1 MPPGIIDTQGGR
13 CHRFGRCCR
22 RRLDV
27 IRANDLKYTGPP
39 ASSLTAPA
47 CKMKKHHSGV
57 IAKLTSNIM
66 YAAASLMM
74 ASLLH
79 RESQA
84 GGSLSS
90 SNRKMRKKFG
100 ATTPPFIDY
109 LKEILRRYPDG
120 GQILKELIQNADD
133 AEANEVVFIFDERT
147 YGTTSVFMKDLKKFQ
162 GPALI
167 VYNNSVFSEE
177 DWLSIQTTGISNKRN
192 DPSKVGQFGLG
203 FNTVYH
209 ITDLPSIFSGKY
221 IGIFDPQEKLF
232 GEQEA
237 GYIWSLDDLEDR
249 KALEHSRDQF
259 RPFRYAMEATGTI
272 TWTNALK
279 EQYFKGTLFRF
290 PLRTEP
296 SEILDNLYDKDKIFD
311 LFDSFR
317 ADEDMSLL
325 FLRNVASVCIKHI
338 DTSGNVKVLLEI
350 TALPPEYIPSFNHN
364 LNVERQEL
372 VSNIKTSTCIRAI
385 SHRIAT
391 EEHHNHWLITNCTG
405 SAGEW
410 ANLDDLAER
419 LSYTPYVGLAFP
431 LSKAETTEAGSRTD
445 FEGRLSFFLPLPNN
459 EANKTGLPVH
469 VNAFF
474 GLSDNRRHIKWV
486 ESDQRYDEAAKWNEL
501 LIEKIL
507 PCAYCQLILDAIT
520 LAQTSVL
527 KPSSVYRLW
536 PDYEKMNHKERW
548 VKITKETIKRL
559 LELNVL
565 CLAACEDKWIR
576 ADKAIFLQCYDR
588 LDIRRA
594 IESFLIKE
602 AQPLVRV
609 PSHVFKAILFTLE
622 NQSDLNVVTPGYLRS
637 ILQHCDLGTIPREQK
652 LMLLEYV
659 LSDEQYSS
667 LKNFQL
673 LPVSNGSFVKFQ
685 ISACDE
691 PVFTDSAK
699 FPRILLPGLERSF
712 LPEDLSDTLQDHLK
726 KIAYSQ
732 IFANLICLDVH
743 AIKQH
748 IRKALPDNWMKKLGH
763 VTWDITNTQH
773 PPVHWLA
780 EFWDFLNKNC
790 KTLDKFEGL
799 PLIPLSS
806 LKDCMNSLQLAH
818 LSKNI
823 TTIFQMQNGY
833 KLPDTIASIITR
845 AGGSVVQSSDE
856 FLKHQQLAEYV
867 FLPNP
872 NNVLKLFLNLGCD
885 QVVKEIS
892 CMSVEDRRSLR
903 SFLAEA
909 SIFDTD
915 EINMLFKLPIFQQM
929 ISLRPT
935 NKGLITAGTH
945 GALSNEVYPEIPEDV
960 PLPETVLKC
969 VDEKD
974 RKLMLM
980 KGKLL
985 TAADVALLMLKGV
998 ETQKYEPEQV
1008 EKVMFWILKNS
1019 EILFKQKPELFN
1031 KCKTLRFLTSKDRVV
1046 QASTLFDPNNVTFQH
1061 LFQPEYQHSF
1071 PPPLYCKDEKIL
1083 LTLQKL
1089 GLKSKEDSISP
1100 DDLLKVARL
1109 IDRQHGQAS
1118 DVSNVCIKAEALIR
1132 VCNTTSVLAICS
1144 YQTVEQLL
1152 SLHWVPCNSLPKASA
1167 ECKKINIDLNRPENV
1182 RDSKYANII
1191 GLVMPLT
1198 DKFTE
1203 KASRI
1208 LGLLNLPP
1216 PKKVVENLLAIIDQV
1231 STSSNSQCNFLTDLQ
1246 NIYEYMQKHLGQFK
1260 ALLLALEL
1268 PWVWNGAGFAHPQ
1281 NIVFSYPEDLDLS
1294 CYVKRVPQ
1302 EISQYGELLTEC
1314 GVKTGYSNEE
1324 IIQILYRIKDNT
1336 VKLNSGYGSPSE
1348 LKTIIS
1354 ILDWMRRNNFS
1365 FNNDLPV
1372 PVWKGTQ
1379 GGFCLKPCSK
1389 AVLCDLDK
1397 GTLED
1402 INKNE
1407 NIFVIHKEISLA
1419 IVEWLNVPALSSKVL
1434 HPELIGIEQYG
1445 QAEPL
1450 VLRIKNIL
1458 KEYDQEH
1465 DLFKEMLQNAED
1477 AGSTVCSFLVD
1488 MRQNKDAPESLIDPD
1503 MASCHGPALWSYNN
1517 ECFTDEDFHN
1527 ITRIGT
1533 GSKENQID
1541 KIGKFG
1547 LGFNSV
1553 YHITDVPSILS
1564 GKYLLIFDP
1573 NVTHLRKHI
1582 HSVTNPGIKLNLYE
1596 HRQLIQ
1602 RFPGQFNPYNGI
1614 FGCNFKIG
1622 TGENFYYEGTL
1633 IKLPFRT
1640 PEEAAVSGLSNKYYN
1655 QKHIMSLVDSFKQT
1669 SKDLVI
1675 FLKNVKKVSLK
1686 FISEHSAHE
1695 NQIISVFKM
1704 ERQILNIIEMADN
1717 FPIKKMQQNAV
1728 NILESTN
1735 KFSRKIRSL
1744 SISTIIQFTE
1754 ETIDNPNHIK
1764 YWLVHSC
1771 FGMAKA
1777 LQIACS
1783 KTANAYFAPPLG
1795 SVAIP
1800 LKKRKETGHW
1810 MPNTEAHVG
1819 QVFCFLPLSL
1829 QCGLPVHINGSFAVT
1844 SNRKNLWS
1852 SGPKGDW
1859 NQALLEDAVSAAY
1872 VTSISLMQ
1880 QMSQKGEF
1888 ENYDYYTFW
1897 PNVNNVDNQ
1906 FRVIMENFYRAVAY
1920 GINGVTLKA
1929 FSNGKDWCPINQ
1941 ARFLDSSIL
1950 KNKRVGQSA
1959 VTEFSKFLSKPL
1971 ISVHLPEWVK
1981 QGFIASGCE
1990 HSIEQNTYNWELFY
2004 KEIVFQNLDV
2014 INPKTRNDFIIHAI
2028 DMRDSSIDEML
2039 RITPCMTASGKEDL
2053 QYIKNLVHPEGKIAC
2068 LYDEDDGRFLVGTS
2082 EDFLHP
2088 ERLLRLEMLGMVK
2101 DRIAFPQLLERAETI
2116 KQIWDLDRNKAYQR
2130 VRHILD
2136 LLKDL
2141 NELNNDDQQN
2151 LQNIPFLPAFLPHS
2165 QDKNGPVD
2173 TIVLMKAKDLYSCK
2187 CQALVNM
2194 TEMVLDKELL
2204 KGTKLSTETI
2214 FFLGLNRQPPIGTVL
2229 EQLKCTYTCN
2239 NLATSDL
2246 KRITKECYIY
2256 LTKQLKGDP
2265 ESKKEIYNAAQE
2277 FPFIFVHGQFMP
2289 LTLVA
2294 RKVSF
2299 DAVPYLYE
2307 LPKEYIECEELWKFL
2322 EIKDH
2327 FRLEDYASVLKRMSE
2342 KYHGSR
2348 LSDSDLAVC
2357 LRIVT
2362 TGFAEVSEQEDIL
2375 QSILLPNQ
2383 HCILHSAQT
2392 LQYNDTPW
2400 LVVGDDVNLCH
2411 NQIARETAVRFHV
2424 QTTKH
2429 RAMKNLQVKDMSI
2442 WAQEFGQQEKLTIRL
2457 KNIIKAYPSKK
2468 DILKELIQNAD
2479 DAEASEIHF
2488 IWDPRKHGNTKTFG
2502 EEWNTL
2508 QGPALC
2514 VYNNKKFTDKD
2525 IEGIQQL
2532 GEGGKRKSPE
2542 KTGKYG
2548 LGFNSVYHLTD
2559 CPSFMSGDSML
2570 CIFDPHLAVL
2580 ATAKPHS
2587 PGGMFIV
2594 NQKFK
2599 NTFEDVYTTFL
2610 PSFFNLELGT
2620 MFRLPLRTAEMAEKS
2635 DISKQAVTK
2644 DVILELLEVLKEDSD
2659 SLLLFLN
2666 NIKKISFHKMDKKT
2680 SELQEIFTAEVEMS
2694 EESTRQQE
2702 HLKHFIQKCSSST
2715 TVVSKMESYQVIYE
2729 MEIQSSMK
2737 HPTKWILANKVG
2749 VADAEVTES
2758 VQNFCSNL
2766 GQMLLPRSS
2775 VAACIN
2781 CNSFQ
2786 GKAFCFLPL
2795 PIETGLPVHINGN
2808 FAVDFARRDLWKQ
2821 DGQSR
2826 KMKWNNF
2833 LKLYLIAPLYA
2844 DLLDYIRI
2852 NLSGSRVGSLKFNSM
2867 ELCRNS
2873 VEPHYLW
2880 FFPHVSEEVP
2890 QEWQLMINKVYK
2902 CIYQRGLCLIPIV
2915 RHESNQFHN
2924 EKKIITITW
2933 SCLTKEK
2940 RAEVPHF
2947 VTVHITEK
2955 LIEILEDV
2963 GINLVLQ
2970 SDYMTKIL
2978 KGLERACMDVF
2989 VLNPGSVR
2997 KFLQIHPLN
3006 NPGLTKNDYP
3016 LLLSESLIKDGTR
3029 CLALLDYCLSDV
3041 KEGNYNSIN
3050 SLPLLLT
3057 QDNILGK
3064 FKRASPKYIS
3074 KFHDLFP
3081 ESQMCFA
3088 NYDINKKYKDL
3099 LTAAGFLEDFTISRA
3114 EQFIRIKLGYRFQIN
3129 STDPHLWLNWTEN
3142 EQFIE
3147 WLKKLWKY
3155 FESQMRCDD
3164 DKEKTIDKLKLLFS
3178 DLAILPVLCP
3188 SYNDQHLLAPL
3199 GSLSSVICEMTQ
3211 TSVARIL
3218 LKLGFAKIASDY
3230 FSMKV
3235 MFNFIRPHSLKTDD
3249 KTSILQHLRLTK
3261 LNWNNLSEWE
3271 VETILRFLHSGME
3284 TSDDKLK
3291 YQEQLKTLPLFE
3303 TMEESFESIEM
3314 YNVIYIIN
3322 TQFSD
3327 TFPHLYKLDS
3337 SCMFLKKTRI
3347 NTEVSED
3354 LGIQVIDDVQFF
3366 MDYILP
3372 NIEQIFN
3379 DQKLDVIRLLY
3390 NIICCYNTA
3399 YEMNKEQ
3406 IVSTLKNVKL
3416 IKAKNG
3422 IFQKASYF
3430 YENSGRLFKIM
3441 IPTENFV
3448 PENFFKT
3455 MGCYLDDSNLNKLL
3469 KDLGLKC
3476 SVSSDDFIAFASQ
3489 ISEEVKLHAPLK
3501 ELFEK
3506 SDALVTYLCNM
3517 DEENLQKNIYEKVAN
3532 IKFVYPHKVRENLR
3546 SLHSP
3551 YAEGRNFVAL
3561 KDSLVKQRDED
3572 EELVWTSMPI
3582 LPSKCSQS
3590 RNNISKLKAAGAI
3603 YNPPETV
3610 VIANLRKICLA
3621 SCKNQSA
3628 LKTRSKVLQT
3638 AYGFLQN
3645 HSFDI
3650 QSLTDLPIVLVE
3662 EDSKL
3667 VKINQVVF
3675 SLQNYLE
3682 FCPYLYRLPPLLAPY
3697 REFFQKLDVA
3707 LEPSA
3712 SHLTQVL
3719 RSLYEDSSKV
3729 NSLNQMQMITV
3740 KRTLYYLFTLLESKI
3755 EERVL
3760 EKLKPLYLPASDGI
3774 LYASD
3779 TLCFND
3785 RITTGSRRDASVL
3798 KGKFNFL
3805 LDLGECHLSPDPYKQ
3820 INLLQF
3826 LPEEIR
3832 PKMLSQLTE
3841 EILNESVL
3849 RICPYGDNCTFR
3861 NDFHKLLVSSSF
3873 RGGLV
3878 SLLKGQCS
3886 GELSVSDIEHGCEN
3900 VFSKMQIICCEKL
3913 ETILCLGSKQ
3923 LSNTSIEKQVYSK
3936 VSNMGSGVVYLEH
3949 RDNVP
3954 FSMRTVIIHSLATE
3968 INLLLKNALNKD
3980 SLLILVLMLS
3990 CENPQDIQKVLED
4003 KGIHTGNLKIQV
4015 SLDLPNP
4022 GEAIP
4027 EELIHTLEMDIMHNF
4042 RVGEYVGYKGPS
4054 SNDYVYAIF
4063 IERLS
4068 TDMFIKD
4075 IRMQKYKIKIGPD
4088 LFIVVNHLD
4097 LYKFAQ
4103 QKVPEEVCQNL
4114 VVLDIPKDKCQTS
4127 SQKYESFD
4135 NIKKEIHE
4143 YLKEIRNL
4151 PKDERQKAIR
4161 RLYLKWHPD
4170 KNPNNIE
4177 VTTKL
4182 CHFIQ
4187 EKVKQLDI
4195 IQAEN
4200 GSSSSTYK
4208 SSFSSKE
4215 EDFSSFFN
4223 QWNSEASRHKPSQS
4237 QQKKSQSANEFWS
4250 FPKKSQSNPEEAQRW
4265 FRQAKCDLKAAS
4277 NDLGCTGLDCTAT
4290 EWFYFKIHQAVEKAL
4305 IAAVYIN
4312 SGKWISDHSI
4322 TFLASQVSRYNTKL
4336 LDLESIVNK
4345 LKEHGVDSKKTQYPN
4360 YHSQPYVPNDQF
4372 KAGHEQEVL
4381 TLAQTVLDNIGEYI
4395 VSNS

>member
-1 MPPGIIDTQGGR
+1 
-13 CHRFGRCCR
+13 
-22 RRLDV
+22 
-27 IRANDLKYTGPP
+27 
-39 ASSLTAPA
+39 
-47 CKMKKHHSGV
+47 
-57 IAKLTSNIM
+57 
-66 YAAASLMM
+66 MM
-74 ASLLH
+74 SSLLH
-79 RESQA
+79 RDNR
-84 GGSLSS
+84 GGGTFSS
-90 SNRKMRKKFG
+90 SDKKTRKKFG
-100 ATTPPFIDY
+100 ATAPPFIDY

-133 AEANEVVFIFDERT
+133 AEATEVVFIFDERT

-162 GPALI
+162 GSALV
-167 VYNNSVFSEE
+167 VYNDSVFSEE
-177 DWLSIQTTGISNKRN
+177 DWHSIQTTGLSKKRN

-221 IGIFDPQEKLF
+221 IGILDPQEKLF
-232 GEQEA
+232 GEREA
-237 GYIWSLDDLEDR
+237 GYIWSLDDSEDR
-249 KALEHSRDQF
+249 KAFECSRDQF
-259 RPFRYAMEATGTI
+259 RPFRYAMEVTGTGA
-272 TWTNALK
+272 WTHALK
-279 EQYFKGTLFRF
+279 EHYFKGTLFRF

-296 SEILDNLYDKDKIFD
+296 SEISDSLYDKDKIFD

-325 FLRNVASVCIKHI
+325 FLRNVASVSIKHI
-338 DTSGNVKVLLEI
+338 DISGNVKVLLQI
-350 TALPPEYIPSFNHN
+350 AALQPEYIPSFNHN
-364 LNVERQEL
+364 LNVESQEL
-372 VSNIKTSTCIRAI
+372 VSNVKTSTCIRAI
-385 SHRIAT
+385 SHHVAT
-391 EEHHNHWLITNCTG
+391 EQHHTHWLITNCTG
-405 SAGEW
+405 NTGEW
-410 ANLDDLAER
+410 PNLDDLAER

-431 LSKAETTEAGSRTD
+431 LSKSETIEADAKTD

-474 GLSDNRRHIKWV
+474 GLSDNRRHIKWL
-486 ESDQRYDEAAKWNEL
+486 EPDQRYDEAAKWNEL

-507 PCAYCQLILDAIT
+507 PYAYCQLILDAIA
-520 LAQTSVL
+520 LSETSVL

-548 VKITKETIKRL
+548 VKVTKETIKRL
-559 LELNVL
+559 LEFNVL
-565 CLAACEDKWIR
+565 CLAASEDKWIR
-576 ADKAIFLQCYDR
+576 ADKAIFLHCNDR
-588 LDIRRA
+588 LDIRQA
-594 IESFLIKE
+594 IEDVLIKE

-609 PSHVFKAILFTLE
+609 PSHVYKAIVYTLE
-622 NQSDLNVVTPGYLRS
+622 RHSDLNVITPASLRN
-637 ILQHCDLGTIPREQK
+637 ILQHCDLDTVPCEQK
-652 LMLLEYV
+652 LMLLEYI
-659 LSDEQYSS
+659 LSDEQYVS
-667 LKNFQL
+667 LNNLQL
-673 LPVSNGSFVKFQ
+673 LPLTNGSFVKFQ
-685 ISACDE
+685 ITAADE

-699 FPRILLPGLERSF
+699 FPRILLPGLERRF
-712 LPEDLSDTLQDHLK
+712 LPEDLNDTLLDHLK
-726 KIAYSQ
+726 KIACTR
-732 IFANLICLDVH
+732 IFANVICLDVDVVR
-743 AIKQH
+743 QH
-748 IRKALPDNWMKKLGH
+748 IRKALPDNWTKGLGH
-763 VTWDITNTQH
+763 VTWDFSNTQH
-773 PPVHWLA
+773 PPVPWLA
-780 EFWDFLNKNC
+780 EFWNFLNNNC
-790 KTLDKFEGL
+790 RTLDKFEGL
-799 PLIPLSS
+799 PLIPLSP
-806 LKDCMNSLQLAH
+806 LKDCVNSLQLAH

-856 FLKHQQLAEYV
+856 FLQHQQLAEYV
-867 FLPNP
+867 CLPNP
-872 NNVLKLFLNLGCD
+872 NNVLKVFLNLGCD
-885 QVVKEIS
+885 QVVKEIG
-892 CMSVEDRRSLR
+892 CMSIEDRKSLR
-903 SFLAEA
+903 NYLAEA
-909 SIFDTD
+909 AIFDTD

-929 ISLRPT
+929 NSVRPT
-935 NKGLITAGTH
+935 NKGLITAETY
-945 GALSNEVYPEIPEDV
+945 GALSNDVYPEIPDDL

-974 RKLMLM
+974 RKLMLL

-985 TAADVALLMLKGV
+985 TASDVALLMLKGV
-998 ETQKYEPEQV
+998 ETQKYEAEQI
-1008 EKVMFWILKNS
+1008 EKVMLWILKHS
-1019 EILFKQKPELFN
+1019 EVLFKQKPELFN
-1031 KCKTLRFLTSKDRVV
+1031 KCRTLRFLASKDRIV
-1046 QASTLFDPNNVTFQH
+1046 QASTLFDPNNVTFQY
-1061 LFQPEYQHSF
+1061 LFQPEFQHFF

-1083 LTLQKL
+1083 QTLQRL
-1089 GLKSKEDSISP
+1089 GLKSNEDSISP
-1100 DDLLKVARL
+1100 EDLLKVARL
-1109 IDRQHGQAS
+1109 IDRYHSQAS
-1118 DVSNVCIKAEALIR
+1118 DIGSVCKKAEALIK
-1132 VCNTTSVLAICS
+1132 VCNTTSILAICS
-1144 YQTVEQLL
+1144 YQTVEQLC
-1152 SLHWVPCNSLPKASA
+1152 SLQWVPCNSLTKEST
-1167 ECKKINIDLNRPENV
+1167 EHKKINIDFNKPESV
-1182 RDSKYANII
+1182 RDSRYANII

-1203 KASRI
+1203 KACNI
-1208 LGLLNLPP
+1208 LGLLNIPP
-1216 PKKVVENLLAIIDQV
+1216 ADKVIQNFLFLIDQV
-1231 STSSNSQCNFLTDLQ
+1231 CSNSNSRYNFMMDLQ
-1246 NIYEYMQKHLGQFK
+1246 DIYEYMQKHLSQFK
-1260 ALLLALEL
+1260 ALLLAIER
-1268 PWVWNGAGFAHPQ
+1268 PWVWNGTGFSHPH
-1281 NIVFSYPEDLDLS
+1281 NLVFSYAEDLDLS

-1302 EISQYGELLTEC
+1302 EISQYMELLTEC
-1314 GVKTGYSNEE
+1314 GVKAVYSSDE
-1324 IIQILYRIKDNT
+1324 IIQILYHIQDNM

-1348 LKTIIS
+1348 LRTIIS
-1354 ILDWMRRNNFS
+1354 ILDWMRRNNLS
-1365 FNNDLPV
+1365 SADDLPV

-1379 GGFCLKPCSK
+1379 GGFCLKPRSL

-1402 INKNE
+1402 INTNE
-1407 NIFVIHKEISLA
+1407 ENFHIVHKEINLA
-1419 IVEWLNVPALSSKVL
+1419 IIEWLNVPALSSKVL

-1488 MRQNKDAPESLIDPD
+1488 MRQNRDAPESLIDPG
-1503 MASCHGPALWSYNN
+1503 MAACHGPALWSYNN
-1517 ECFTDEDFHN
+1517 ECFTDEDFYN

-1533 GSKENQID
+1533 GSKESQTD

-1573 NVTHLRKHI
+1573 NVTHLKKHI
-1582 HSVTNPGIKLNLYE
+1582 HSVSNPGIKLNLYE
-1596 HRQLIQ
+1596 HRRLIQ
-1602 RFPGQFNPYNGI
+1602 KFPGQFNPYNGI
-1614 FGCNFKIG
+1614 FGCNFKIA

-1640 PEEAAVSGLSNKYYN
+1640 PEEAAVSEISNKYYN
-1655 QKHIMSLVDSFKQT
+1655 QKHIMTLVDSFRQT
-1669 SKDLVI
+1669 SEDLVI
-1675 FLKNVKKVSLK
+1675 FLKNVRKVSLK
-1686 FISEHSAHE
+1686 FISEHTAHD
-1695 NQIISVFKM
+1695 NHIIPVFKM
-1704 ERQILNIIEMADN
+1704 ERQMLNIIEMSDH
-1717 FPIKKMQQNAV
+1717 FPIKKMQENV
-1728 NILESTN
+1728 MNILESTN
-1735 KFSRKIRSL
+1735 KFSQKIRNL

-1754 ETIDNPNHIK
+1754 ETIDNPSLIK
-1764 YWLVHSC
+1764 YWLIHSC

-1777 LQIACS
+1777 LQMACN
-1783 KTANAYFAPPLG
+1783 KRTNTYFAPPLG

-1800 LKKRKETGHW
+1800 LKKKKETGHW

-1829 QCGLPVHINGSFAVT
+1829 QCGLPVHINASFAVT

-1852 SGPKGDW
+1852 SGSKGDW

-1872 VTSISLMQ
+1872 ITSISLMQ

-1897 PNVNNVDNQ
+1897 PNVKNVDNQ
-1906 FRVIMENFYRAVAY
+1906 FKVIVENFYRAIAH
-1920 GINGVTLKA
+1920 GINGVIVKA

-1941 ARFLDSSIL
+1941 VRFLDSSIL
-1950 KNKRVGQSA
+1950 KNKRVGGSA
-1959 VTEFSKFLSKPL
+1959 VTEFSKHLSKPFL
-1971 ISVHLPEWVK
+1971 SVHLPEWVK
-1981 QGFIASGCE
+1981 QSFIASGCGQF
-1990 HSIEQNTYNWELFY
+1990 IEQNTYNWELFY
-2004 KEIVFQNLDV
+2004 KEIIFQNLTV
-2014 INPKTRNDFIIHAI
+2014 INPKTRNDFIIYAI

-2039 RITPCMTASGKEDL
+2039 RIKPCIPASGKEDL

-2068 LYDEDDGRFLVGTS
+2068 LYDDEDGRFLVGTS

-2088 ERLLRLEMLGMVK
+2088 ERLLRIEMLGMVK
-2101 DRIAFPQLLERAETI
+2101 DRIAFPDLIERAETI
-2116 KQIWDLDRNKAYQR
+2116 KQIWGFDRNKAYQR

-2136 LLKDL
+2136 LLKDINQL
-2141 NELNNDDQQN
+2141 NEDDQQN

-2165 QDKNGPVD
+2165 QDNNASVD
-2173 TIVLMKAKDLYSCK
+2173 AVVLMKAKDLYSCK
-2187 CQALVNM
+2187 YQALVNM

-2204 KGTKLSTETI
+2204 KGSKLSPEAI
-2214 FFLGLNRQPPIGTVL
+2214 IFLGLNRQPPVETVL
-2229 EQLKCTYTCN
+2229 EQLKHTYTCN
-2239 NLATSDL
+2239 NLTASDL

-2265 ESKKEIYNAAQE
+2265 ESKKGIYNAAQE
-2277 FPFIFVHGQFMP
+2277 FPFILVHGQFVP
-2289 LTLVA
+2289 DKLVS

-2299 DAVPYLYE
+2299 DAAPYLYE
-2307 LPKEYIECEELWKFL
+2307 LPKEYVECEELWKCL
-2322 EIKDH
+2322 EIKEH
-2327 FRLEDYASVLKRMSE
+2327 FRLQDYVSVLKRMSE

-2348 LSDSDLAVC
+2348 LSNSDLAVC

-2362 TGFAEVSEQEDIL
+2362 TGFIEASEQEDIL
-2375 QSILLPNQ
+2375 HSVLLPDQ
-2383 HCILHSAQT
+2383 HCVLHSAQT
-2392 LQYNDTPW
+2392 LHYNDTPW
-2400 LVVGDDVNLCH
+2400 LVVGDDLNLCH
-2411 NQIARETAVRFHV
+2411 NQIARETAVRFNV

-2429 RAMKNLQVKDMSI
+2429 RAMKNLQVKDLSI
-2442 WAQEFGQQEKLTIRL
+2442 WAQEFGQQEKLTVRL

-2502 EEWNTL
+2502 EEWNAL

-2532 GEGGKRKSPE
+2532 GEGGKRNSPE

-2599 NTFEDVYTTFL
+2599 NTFEDVYSSFL
-2610 PSFFNLELGT
+2610 PSFFNLEQGT

-2666 NIKKISFHKMDKKT
+2666 NIKKICFHKMDKKI

-2694 EESTRQQE
+2694 RESTREQE
-2702 HLKHFIQKCSSST
+2702 HMKHYIRKCSSST

-2729 MEIQSSMK
+2729 IEIRSSIK
-2737 HPTKWILANKVG
+2737 QPTKWILANKVG
-2749 VADAEVTES
+2749 IADAEITES

-2766 GQMLLPRSS
+2766 GQTLLPRSS

-2781 CNSFQ
+2781 CDSFQ

-2821 DGQSR
+2821 DGQSG
-2826 KMKWNNF
+2826 KMKWNTF
-2833 LKLYLIAPLYA
+2833 LKLHLIAPLYA

-2852 NLSGSRVGSLKFNSM
+2852 SLSGGRAGPLKYNSL
-2867 ELCRNS
+2867 ELCRTS
-2873 VEPHYLW
+2873 LEPSYLW

-2890 QEWQLMINKVYK
+2890 QEWQLMINHVYK
-2902 CIYQRGLCLIPIV
+2902 YIYQTSLCLIPIV
-2915 RHESNQFHN
+2915 RHDINQFHN
-2924 EKKIITITW
+2924 EKIINITW
-2933 SCLTKEK
+2933 SSLTKEK
-2940 RAEVPHF
+2940 KDEVPHF
-2947 VTVHITEK
+2947 VTIHMIGK
-2955 LIEILEDV
+2955 LSEILEEI
-2963 GINLVLQ
+2963 GMHLVLQ
-2970 SDYMTKIL
+2970 SDYMTKVL
-2978 KGLERACMDVF
+2978 KSLERACMDAF
-2989 VLNPGSVR
+2989 ILNPGTVR
-2997 KFLQIHPLN
+2997 TFLQIHPLN
-3006 NPGLTKNDYP
+3006 NPGVAKTNFP
-3016 LLLSESLIKDGTR
+3016 LLLSDSLIKDGNR
-3029 CLALLDYCLSDV
+3029 CMALLDYCVSDI
-3041 KEGNYNSIN
+3041 KERNYNAIN
-3050 SLPLLLT
+3050 HLPLLVT
-3057 QDNILGK
+3057 QDYMLGT
-3064 FKRASPKYIS
+3064 FKRVSPKYIS

-3081 ESQMCFA
+3081 ESQECFA
-3088 NYDINKKYKDL
+3088 NYDVNKKYKDL
-3099 LTAAGFLEDFTISRA
+3099 LMAAGFLEDFTVSRA

-3142 EQFIE
+3142 EQFVE

-3164 DKEKTIDKLKLLFS
+3164 EQNTFEKLKLLFS

-3199 GSLSSVICEMTQ
+3199 GSLNSVICEMTQ
-3211 TSVARIL
+3211 TNVAQIL
-3218 LKLGFAKIASDY
+3218 LKLGFAKIAADY
-3230 FSMKV
+3230 FSLKV
-3235 MFNFIRPHSLKTDD
+3235 MFNYIRPHSLKTDD
-3249 KTSILQHLRLTK
+3249 KTSMLQHLRLTK

-3271 VETILRFLHSGME
+3271 IETILRFLHSGLE
-3284 TSDDKLK
+3284 TSDDKHK

-3303 TMEESFESIEM
+3303 TMEECFESIEM
-3314 YNVIYIIN
+3314 YNVIYILT

-3327 TFPHLYKLDS
+3327 TFPNLYKLDS
-3337 SCMFLKKTRI
+3337 SCMFLKKNRI

-3354 LGIQVIDDVQFF
+3354 LGIQVIDDLQFF
-3366 MDYILP
+3366 LDYILP
-3372 NIEQIFN
+3372 NVEQIFN
-3379 DQKLDVIRLLY
+3379 DQKLDVMRLLY
-3390 NIICCYNTA
+3390 NIICCCSIT
-3399 YEMNKEQ
+3399 YEVKKEQ
-3406 IVSTLKNVKL
+3406 IISSLKNIKL
-3416 IKAKNG
+3416 IKAMNG
-3422 IFQKASYF
+3422 VFQKVSYF
-3430 YENSGRLFKIM
+3430 YENSERLFKIM
-3441 IPTENFV
+3441 IPIENFI
-3448 PENFFKT
+3448 PENFYKD
-3455 MGCYLDDSNLNKLL
+3455 MGCCPNDSNLSKLL

-3476 SVSSDDFIAFASQ
+3476 FVSSDDFITFASQ
-3489 ISEEVKLHAPLK
+3489 VSEEVKMRVPLK
-3501 ELFEK
+3501 ELIEK
-3506 SDALVTYLCNM
+3506 SDALVTYLCNV
-3517 DEENLQKNIYEKVAN
+3517 DEENLQKSFYEKVEN
-3532 IKFVYPHKVRENLR
+3532 ITFVYPHKVRESLR
-3546 SLHSP
+3546 NLHSP

-3572 EELVWTSMPI
+3572 EELVWTSMSI

-3590 RNNISKLKAAGAI
+3590 RNNASKFKAAGAVYI
-3603 YNPPETV
+3603 PPETV
-3610 VIANLRKICLA
+3610 VIANLRNICLA
-3621 SCKNQSA
+3621 VCKNHSA
-3628 LKTRSKVLQT
+3628 FKTRSKVLQT

-3645 HSFDI
+3645 HSFDTR
-3650 QSLTDLPIVLVE
+3650 SLTDLPIVLVE
-3662 EDSKL
+3662 EDNKL

-3675 SLQNYLE
+3675 SLQNYHE
-3682 FCPYLYRLPPLLAPY
+3682 FRPYLYRLPPLLAPY

-3712 SHLTQVL
+3712 PHLIQVL
-3719 RSLYEDSSKV
+3719 GSLYEDSSKV
-3729 NSLNQMQMITV
+3729 NSLNSNQMITV
-3740 KRTLYYLFTLLESKI
+3740 KRTLYHLFTLLESRI
-3755 EERVL
+3755 EQRAV

-3785 RITTGSRRDASVL
+3785 RIITSSRRDASVL

-3805 LDLGECHLSPDPYKQ
+3805 LDLGECYLSSDPYKQ

-3849 RICPYGDNCTFR
+3849 RLCPYGDNCAFR

-3886 GELSVSDIEHGCEN
+3886 GEMSMSDIEPGCEN
-3900 VFSKMQIICCEKL
+3900 VFSKMQIICCERL

-3923 LSNTSIEKQVYSK
+3923 LSNTSIEKQVYTK
-3936 VSNMGSGVVYLEH
+3936 MSNMGSGVVYLEH

-3954 FSMRTVIIHSLATE
+3954 FSMKTVIIHSLATE

-3980 SLLILVLMLS
+3980 SLLIVVLMLS
-3990 CENPQDIQKVLED
+3990 CEHPHDIQKVLED
-4003 KGIHTGNLKIQV
+4003 KGICIRNLKIQ
-4015 SLDLPNP
+4015 SPLDLPNP
-4022 GEAIP
+4022 GEPIP
-4027 EELIHTLEMDIMHNF
+4027 EELIHTLEMDITHNF
-4042 RVGEYVGYKGPS
+4042 RVDEYVGYKGPS

-4063 IERLS
+4063 IERL
-4068 TDMFIKD
+4068 DMFIKD
-4075 IRMQKYKIKIGPD
+4075 IRMQKCKIKIGPD

-4097 LYKFAQ
+4097 LYKFTQ
-4103 QKVPEEVCQNL
+4103 QKLPEEVCHKLAILN
-4114 VVLDIPKDKCQTS
+4114 IPKAKQQTP

-4135 NIKKEIHE
+4135 NIKKEIQE

-4195 IQAEN
+4195 IHTEDR
-4200 GSSSSTYK
+4200 SSSSNYK
-4208 SSFSSKE
+4208 NSFSSKE

-4223 QWNSEASRHKPSQS
+4223 QWNSEASRHKQSQS
-4237 QQKKSQSANEFWS
+4237 QQKKSQSANDFWS

-4265 FRQAKCDLKAAS
+4265 FRQAKCDLRAAF

-4290 EWFYFKIHQAVEKAL
+4290 EWLYFKIHQAVEKAL
-4305 IAAVYIN
+4305 IAAEYMK
-4312 SGKWISDHSI
+4312 SGKWVSDQSI
-4322 TFLASQVSRYNTKL
+4322 TYLASQVSSYSIKL
-4336 LDLESIVNK
+4336 SDIESMVNK

-4360 YHSQPYVPNDQF
+4360 YHSQPHVPNDQF

-4381 TLAQTVLDNIGEYI
+4381 SLAQTVLDNIGEYI
-4395 VSNS
+4395 MSH